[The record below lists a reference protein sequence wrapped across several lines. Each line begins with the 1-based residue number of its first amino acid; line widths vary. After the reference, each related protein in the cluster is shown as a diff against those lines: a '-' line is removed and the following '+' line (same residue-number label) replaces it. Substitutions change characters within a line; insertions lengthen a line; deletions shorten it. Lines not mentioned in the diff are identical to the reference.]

1 MQPIEIGMA
10 IASTG
15 LLASVLQIII
25 LPIIQQRIGTVA
37 FFRAVM
43 AIWPVHYL
51 FFPFV
56 NAVAL
61 LTFKSSDTDS
71 YLTTM
76 NLRGNFALWAAVF
89 VLLMLQ
95 RFACM
100 AYPCV

>member
-1 MQPIEIGMA
+1 MA

-15 LLASVLQIII
+15 LVASALQIVI
-25 LPIIQQRIGTVA
+25 LPIIQKQIGTVA

-43 AIWPVHYL
+43 ALWPVHYI

-61 LTFKSSDTDS
+61 LTFKSSETSS
-71 YLTTM
+71 YFTTT

-95 RFACM
+95 RLAAM
-100 AYPCV
+100 AYPCVGV